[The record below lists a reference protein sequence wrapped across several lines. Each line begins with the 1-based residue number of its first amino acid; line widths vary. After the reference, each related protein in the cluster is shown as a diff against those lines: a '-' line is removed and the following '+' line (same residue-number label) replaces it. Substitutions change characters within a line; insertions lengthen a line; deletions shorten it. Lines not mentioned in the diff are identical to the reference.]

1 MRVYAAAAA
10 RCGEKLV
17 EIILKYK
24 VLFKR
29 RGDLML

>member
-1 MRVYAAAAA
+1 MRVFAA
-10 RCGEKLV
+10 RSAERRSL